1 MGNFKVL
8 IANEDGLSI
17 LKQKKK
23 KIFGPGLYLDA
34 ESHTL
39 KV

>member
-17 LKQKKK
+17 LKQQQ
-23 KIFGPGLYLDA
+23 KIVGPGLYLDA

>member
-8 IANEDGLSI
+8 IANEDVLSI

-23 KIFGPGLYLDA
+23 IVGPGLYLDA